1 MKNNVSRELSD
12 IARDF
17 QASQMRANELYNAIG
32 KAYFNKTRYNPSG
45 EFVQLFSDLESVLRQ
60 QEQMETRR
68 KFLNGIVVCTNC
80 KADNTVELSFC
91 ASCGT
96 RLPHKMAPVEDG
108 RIRCTNCGNILQPGQ
123 AFCGNCG
130 TKAPIAE
137 PQPPVA
143 PVAEQAAPIAEPVA
157 PVVESV
163 APVEPVATA
172 VVEPVVVPAAEKP
185 VEVVSETIVVEAP
198 AEAVAEPV
206 AEVSEEP
213 VNETPA
219 AEEIAATET
228 SVAETPKE
236 EFYSSPEEFKMF
248 CGNCGT
254 MITNPEAAFC
264 PNCGN
269 RLAK

>member
-1 MKNNVSRELSD
+1 MKNNVNRELND

-17 QASQMRANELYNAIG
+17 QASQMRVNEIYNAIG
-32 KAYFNKTRYNPSG
+32 RAYFNKTKSNPDMD
-45 EFVQLFSDLESVLRQ
+45 FIQLFSDLEAVLKQ

-108 RIRCTNCGNILQPGQ
+108 RVRCVNCGNILQPGQ

-130 TKAPIAE
+130 TKAPVPESE
-137 PQPPVA
+137 PA
-143 PVAEQAAPIAEPVA
+143 PVAAT
-157 PVVESV
+157 
-163 APVEPVATA
+163 PVEPIAAEPPAATA
-172 VVEPVVVPAAEKP
+172 VVEPVAAPVAEKP
-185 VEVVSETIVVEAP
+185 AEVVSETIVVDA
-198 AEAVAEPV
+198 
-206 AEVSEEP
+206 
-213 VNETPA
+213 
-219 AEEIAATET
+219 
-228 SVAETPKE
+228 PKE
-236 EFYSSPEEFKMF
+236 EFYSSPEEFKVF

-269 RLAK
+269 KISK

>member
-1 MKNNVSRELSD
+1 MKNNVNRELND

-32 KAYFNKTRYNPSG
+32 KAYFNKAKGNPDE
-45 EFVQLFSDLESVLRQ
+45 EFMQMFSELENILRQ
-60 QEQMETRR
+60 QEQIETRR

-96 RLPHKMAPVEDG
+96 RLPHKMAPVDDG
-108 RIRCTNCGNILQPGQ
+108 RVRCVNCGNIMQPGQ

-130 TKAPIAE
+130 TKAPAPE
-137 PQPPVA
+137 TTPA
-143 PVAEQAAPIAEPVA
+143 PVAAT
-157 PVVESV
+157 
-163 APVEPVATA
+163 PVEPVAVPEPPVATEA
-172 VVEPVVVPAAEKP
+172 VEPVVVPTAEKP
-185 VEVVSETIVVEAP
+185 VEVVPETVVVETP
-198 AEAVAEPV
+198 AEVVTEPV
-206 AEVSEEP
+206 AEAP
-213 VNETPA
+213 V
-219 AEEIAATET
+219 AEEIAATEAM
-228 SVAETPKE
+228 VAEAPKE
-236 EFYSSPEEFKMF
+236 EFYSSPEEFKIF

-269 RLAK
+269 RIVK

>member
-1 MKNNVSRELSD
+1 MKNNVNRELND

-17 QASQMRANELYNAIG
+17 QASQMRVNEIYNAIG
-32 KAYFNKTRYNPSG
+32 RAYFNKTKSNPDMD
-45 EFVQLFSDLESVLRQ
+45 FIQLFSDLEAVLKQ

-108 RIRCTNCGNILQPGQ
+108 RVRCVNCGNILQPGQ

-130 TKAPIAE
+130 TKAPVPESE
-137 PQPPVA
+137 P
-143 PVAEQAAPIAEPVA
+143 A
-157 PVVESV
+157 PVV
-163 APVEPVATA
+163 ATPVEPIAAEPPAATA
-172 VVEPVVVPAAEKP
+172 VVEPVAAPVAEKP
-185 VEVVSETIVVEAP
+185 AEVVSETIVVDA
-198 AEAVAEPV
+198 
-206 AEVSEEP
+206 
-213 VNETPA
+213 
-219 AEEIAATET
+219 
-228 SVAETPKE
+228 PKE
-236 EFYSSPEEFKMF
+236 EFYSSPEEFKVF

-269 RLAK
+269 KISK

>member
-1 MKNNVSRELSD
+1 MKNNVNRELND

-32 KAYFNKTRYNPSG
+32 KAYFNKAKGNPDE
-45 EFVQLFSDLESVLRQ
+45 EFMQMFSELENILRQ

-96 RLPHKMAPVEDG
+96 RLPHKMAPVDDG
-108 RIRCTNCGNILQPGQ
+108 RVRCVNCGNIMQPGQ

-130 TKAPIAE
+130 TKAPAPE
-137 PQPPVA
+137 TTPA
-143 PVAEQAAPIAEPVA
+143 PVAAT
-157 PVVESV
+157 
-163 APVEPVATA
+163 PVEPVAVPEPTVA
-172 VVEPVVVPAAEKP
+172 TEAVEPVVVPAAEKP
-185 VEVVSETIVVEAP
+185 VEVVPETVVVETP
-198 AEAVAEPV
+198 AEVVTEPV
-206 AEVSEEP
+206 AEAP
-213 VNETPA
+213 V
-219 AEEIAATET
+219 AEEIAATEAM
-228 SVAETPKE
+228 VAETPKE
-236 EFYSSPEEFKMF
+236 EFYSSPEEFKIF

-269 RLAK
+269 KIVK

>member
-1 MKNNVSRELSD
+1 MKNNVNRELND

-32 KAYFNKTRYNPSG
+32 RAYFNKAKGNPDE
-45 EFVQLFSDLESVLRQ
+45 EFMQMFSDLETVLRQ

-91 ASCGT
+91 GCCGS
-96 RLPHKMAPVEDG
+96 RLPHKMAPVDDG
-108 RIRCTNCGNILQPGQ
+108 RIRCVNCGNILQPGQ

-130 TKAPIAE
+130 TKAPVQEAT
-137 PQPPVA
+137 PA
-143 PVAEQAAPIAEPVA
+143 PVAAAPAEPVA
-157 PVVESV
+157 
-163 APVEPVATA
+163 APEPPVATA

-185 VEVVSETIVVEAP
+185 AEVVSETMVVEAPAEVVETP
-198 AEAVAEPV
+198 AEAVAEPA

-213 VNETPA
+213 VNEAPA

-228 SVAETPKE
+228 PVAEAPKE
-236 EFYSSPEEFKMF
+236 EFYSSPEEFKVF

-254 MITNPEAAFC
+254 MITNKDAVFC

-269 RLAK
+269 RIVK

>member
-17 QASQMRANELYNAIG
+17 QASQMRVNEIYNAIG
-32 KAYFNKTRYNPSG
+32 RAYFNKTKSNPDMD
-45 EFVQLFSDLESVLRQ
+45 FIQLFSDLEAVLKQ

-108 RIRCTNCGNILQPGQ
+108 RVRCVNCGNILQPGQ

-130 TKAPIAE
+130 TKAPVPESE
-137 PQPPVA
+137 P
-143 PVAEQAAPIAEPVA
+143 A
-157 PVVESV
+157 PVV
-163 APVEPVATA
+163 ATPVEPIAAEPPAATA
-172 VVEPVVVPAAEKP
+172 VVEPVAAPVAEKP
-185 VEVVSETIVVEAP
+185 AEVVSETIVVDA
-198 AEAVAEPV
+198 
-206 AEVSEEP
+206 
-213 VNETPA
+213 
-219 AEEIAATET
+219 
-228 SVAETPKE
+228 PKE
-236 EFYSSPEEFKMF
+236 EFYSSPEEFKVF

-269 RLAK
+269 KISK

>member
-17 QASQMRANELYNAIG
+17 QASQMRVNEIYNAIG
-32 KAYFNKTRYNPSG
+32 RAYFNKTKSNPDMD
-45 EFVQLFSDLESVLRQ
+45 FIQLFSDLEAVLKQ

-108 RIRCTNCGNILQPGQ
+108 RVRCVNCGNILQPGQ

-130 TKAPIAE
+130 TKAPVPESEPAPVAATPVEPIAAE
-137 PQPPVA
+137 PPAATVVVEPVAA
-143 PVAEQAAPIAEPVA
+143 PVAEK
-157 PVVESV
+157 
-163 APVEPVATA
+163 
-172 VVEPVVVPAAEKP
+172 PA
-185 VEVVSETIVVEAP
+185 EVVSETIVVDA
-198 AEAVAEPV
+198 
-206 AEVSEEP
+206 
-213 VNETPA
+213 
-219 AEEIAATET
+219 
-228 SVAETPKE
+228 PKE
-236 EFYSSPEEFKMF
+236 EFYSSPEEFKVF

-269 RLAK
+269 KISK